1 MKTNSFF
8 IILAVFLLVIGCKS
22 TQRLAVTE
30 RVTHDTLYL
39 TNLRY
44 DSVFIQNDHTEEY
57 RVGIRPTAS
66 TPTSYL
72 LTPNSTDTLFIRDT
86 HVEHRYH
93 LLHDT
98 LKVIKLD
105 SIPYEVQVVKTRVEK
120 YTPLV
125 CQGSRFCRLPLARV
139 LYRANLLETQVITK
153 H

>member
-39 TNLRY
+39 TTLRY

-120 YTPLV
+120 YTPWYAKALAFVGFLSLV
-125 CQGSRFCRLPLARV
+125 FFIGRIFWKL
-139 LYRANLLETQVITK
+139 K
-153 H
+153 